1 MEKMFK
7 SSLKASLIL
16 LVLGL
21 LLIFEAEATIK
32 SISYIIGGIL
42 IAIGTLGII
51 NFLRKN
57 SSKVN
62 GNLDI
67 VYGTVCIILGIIII
81 TNPEAIGSILPIVM
95 GITIII
101 NSAAKLQYAI
111 DLKSNKNDAWKSTMI
126 VSIISVIFGVVL
138 LFNPFK
144 GAVLITK
151 IIGII
156 IFLYAILDI
165 ISTLCIKRNVSI
177 IQKSIE
183 ENIVDAEIIE
193 EKSEQKKKKKSRNKK
208 EGKQ

>member
-7 SSLKASLIL
+7 SSLKTSIIL
-16 LVLGL
+16 LILGL

-42 IAIGTLGII
+42 IAIGVLGII

-57 SSKVN
+57 SPN
-62 GNLDI
+62 NNNLDI
-67 VYGTVCIILGIIII
+67 IYGTVSIILGIIII

-111 DLKSNKNDAWKSTMI
+111 DLKSNKSDTWKSTMI

-144 GAVLITK
+144 GAVIITK

-156 IFLYAILDI
+156 IFLYAVLDI

-183 ENIVDAEIIE
+183 ENVIDADIIE
-193 EKSEQKKKKKSRNKK
+193 EKYINKKKKKKK
-208 EGKQ
+208 VNNE

>member
-7 SSLKASLIL
+7 SSLKTSIIL
-16 LVLGL
+16 LILGL

-42 IAIGTLGII
+42 IAIGVLGII

-57 SSKVN
+57 SPN
-62 GNLDI
+62 NNNLDI
-67 VYGTVCIILGIIII
+67 IYGTVSIILGIIII

-111 DLKSNKNDAWKSTMI
+111 DLKSNKSDTWKSTMI

-144 GAVLITK
+144 GAVIITK

-156 IFLYAILDI
+156 IFLYAVLDI

-183 ENIVDAEIIE
+183 ENVIDADIIE
-193 EKSEQKKKKKSRNKK
+193 EKNIKKKKKKK
-208 EGKQ
+208 KVNNE